1 MSSLHRENAVVG
13 RVVGKSGQ
21 AGLLMEEAGPRLC
34 PEVAARKCLV
44 SIPGPGLAVPQGISY
59 PVISKDIITPKGV
72 RGAS

>member
-1 MSSLHRENAVVG
+1 MA
-13 RVVGKSGQ
+13 GKSGQ

-34 PEVAARKCLV
+34 PEAVARRCLV
-44 SIPGPGLAVPQGISY
+44 NIPRPGFAAPQGISY